1 MPSNSPFSRS
11 LPFNFQVSI
20 SFFEIYGG
28 RCQDLL
34 NNRNRL
40 NVREDG
46 GGEVIVSDLEELQA
60 ESVQDMLD
68 IIGNHQF
75 IIFVCATRCYSLTR
89 PLI

>member
-1 MPSNSPFSRS
+1 M
-11 LPFNFQVSI
+11 LKHTQVGIQKSIANDLYQMIESDEAAETSYEVFI

-46 GGEVIVSDLEELQA
+46 GGKPQLKLFFLSLLR
-60 ESVQDMLD
+60 
-68 IIGNHQF
+68 H
-75 IIFVCATRCYSLTR
+75 TRIPSL
-89 PLI
+89 